1 MKQILGTMTFG
12 DQVDQPVAET
22 LLASFRAAGNNE
34 LDTAH
39 TYCDGRTEEMLGRML
54 TPAVHSELYIA
65 SKVNPWND
73 GGLQAGEVHRQF
85 DEILVRQGS
94 DSIDLLYLHSPDLET
109 PVAQT
114 LEACNELF
122 QQGKFRHF
130 GLSNYA
136 AWQVAEVVELCR
148 RHGWMEPEV
157 YQGMYNALTRDVERE
172 LFPCLRN
179 YGMRFYAYNPLAGG
193 LLTGKHLSMEQI
205 PEDGRFNVERGYLD
219 RYWKKEYFDVLQ
231 ELQQACADIG
241 IKPVEVAMSWLANHS
256 LLDNDHGDGIIL
268 GASSVDHLEQNMAA
282 CATAPLPQSILDILD
297 RGWEIIKPNCFR
309 YFRP

>member
-12 DQVDQPVAET
+12 DQVDQSAAEILIST
-22 LLASFRAAGNNE
+22 FRSAGNLE

-39 TYCDGRTEEMLGRML
+39 IYCEGRTEEMLGRIL
-54 TPAVHSELYIA
+54 TSEDRGSLYIA

-73 GGLQAGEVHRQF
+73 GGLQATEVHRQF
-85 DEILVRQGS
+85 AEILERLGS
-94 DSIDLLYLHSPDLET
+94 DSIDLLYLHSPDLDT
-109 PVAQT
+109 PIAQT
-114 LEACNELF
+114 LKACFELF
-122 QQGKFRHF
+122 EQGKFRHF
-130 GLSNYA
+130 GLSNFA

-193 LLTGKHLSMEQI
+193 LLTGKHLSMQEI
-205 PEDGRFNVERGYLD
+205 PEEGRFNRERGYLD
-219 RYWKKEYFDVLQ
+219 RYWKQDYFAVLQ
-231 ELQQACADIG
+231 ELQAACTASE
-241 IKPVEVAMSWLANHS
+241 IKPVEVAMSWLNNHS
-256 LLDNDHGDGIIL
+256 LLDASLGDGIIL
-268 GASSVDHLEQNMAA
+268 GASSLTHLEQNMTA
-282 CATAPLPQSILDILD
+282 CTHPPLTQSILEILD
-297 RGWEIIKPNCFR
+297 HGWEIIKPNCFR